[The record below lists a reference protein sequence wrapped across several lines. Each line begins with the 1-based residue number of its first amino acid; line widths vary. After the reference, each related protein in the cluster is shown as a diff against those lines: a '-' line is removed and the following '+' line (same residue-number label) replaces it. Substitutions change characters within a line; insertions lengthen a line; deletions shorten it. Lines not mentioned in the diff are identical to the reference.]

1 MVRTL
6 LKSPLDG
13 RQHTKRELQENIQL
27 KPYLLS
33 RNTSF
38 TIPRDMRPSVSFT
51 GIGGG
56 IAEDL
61 TIVR

>member
-1 MVRTL
+1 MVGTL

-33 RNTSF
+33 RNTF
-38 TIPRDMRPSVSFT
+38 TIPRGMRPSVSFT

-56 IAEDL
+56 IAGDL